1 MSTKSISVLNIIPF
15 DQQYLSN
22 LILNELTDGDSTTY
36 PGKLFHVL
44 VTHTVKKFL
53 LMLALHCNVLT
64 ESLCPLVIVSLN
76 VNSELTQLSS

>member
-36 PGKLFHVL
+36 PGKLFHIL

-53 LMLALHCNVLT
+53 LLVLDCNVLT
-64 ESLCPLVIVSLN
+64 ESLRPLVIVSLN